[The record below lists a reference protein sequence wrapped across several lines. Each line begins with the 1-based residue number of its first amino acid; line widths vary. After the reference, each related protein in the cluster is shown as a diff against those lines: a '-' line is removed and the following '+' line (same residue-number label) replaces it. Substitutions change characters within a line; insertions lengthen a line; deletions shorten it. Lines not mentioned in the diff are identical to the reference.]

1 MDIKLQNAIKLA
13 QDSKFLE
20 AIELLEELLKE
31 NLDNPE
37 ILYNLG
43 MCYSELG
50 NPDKAIETLKKRE
63 INALGFAN
71 LNVALGFAPEQD
83 VRMDFSEE
91 YRMAQEFY

>member
-1 MDIKLQNAIKLA
+1 MNIKLQNAIKLA
-13 QDSKFLE
+13 QESKFSE
-20 AIELLEELLKE
+20 AKELLEKLLKDSP
-31 NLDNPE
+31 DNAE
-37 ILYNLG
+37 ILYNHG